1 MLAEITLPELPEKR
15 LPAEPEIQS
24 PADLQLA
31 LDELSCLDAREQT
44 VDSVCRQKTQQ
55 INSEYAALQVV
66 QVKGKDV
73 PIADRRT
80 ALSAAVAVYATAE
93 RKSLLEGKA
102 KSREFNG
109 GHKLGWR
116 TKPGGVKYRSGMTA
130 ATATELVLKSLP
142 TLAKAVATLLAGL
155 TLWGRG
161 KSARKAAQV
170 LDLKPALN
178 LQRIKDQHAKGELTD
193 DDLKQL
199 GLQNAKPVEEFFVT
213 PAAWSA
219 VSQPST

>member
-1 MLAEITLPELPEKR
+1 MIDEITLPELPEKR

-31 LDELSCLDAREQT
+31 LDELSCLNEREKT
-44 VDSVCRQKTQQ
+44 VQAVCHQQTQQ
-55 INSEYAALQVV
+55 ITSEYAALQVV
-66 QVKGKDV
+66 KVKGKDV

-80 ALSAAVAVYATAE
+80 VLNAALTEYATAN
-93 RKSLLEGKA
+93 RKTLLEGKA

-116 TKPGGVKYRSGMTA
+116 MKPGGVKYRKGMTA

-142 TLAKAVATLLAGL
+142 KLAAAVTELLAGL

-161 KSARKAAQV
+161 KAARKAAQV

-178 LQRIKDQHAKGELTD
+178 LQRIKDQYANGELTD
-193 DDLKQL
+193 ADLKQL

-213 PAAWSA
+213 PASWSA
-219 VSQPST
+219 VSQPTT